1 MNIIKIDSNIY
12 PSKSEQD
19 IKAFLDRKIEN
30 GGSNFSAGEKQIL
43 CVTRAILKKS
53 KIVIIDEA
61 TSNLDPE

>member
-1 MNIIKIDSNIY
+1 MIKIDPNIY
-12 PSKSEQD
+12 PSPRSEQD
-19 IKAFLDRKIEN
+19 IKEFLNRKIEN